1 METKKAGG
9 SEYERIRFAYC
20 PHWITMRGIP
30 IEGLLQYHTAILVD
44 TNQRLVLGSQDRI
57 DYVLI
62 GALVLYVRIVGYDG
76 GDAA

>member
-1 METKKAGG
+1 
-9 SEYERIRFAYC
+9 
-20 PHWITMRGIP
+20 MRGIP